1 MSLPLKLNPKPS
13 FSKPDTHAALTV
25 LLTVPGDRIRVEYII
40 KILGLQRCADTVV
53 GNAMVRGVSGGEK
66 KRVTTGE
73 ILVGGA
79 RVLLMDEI
87 STGAAARAS
96 RAASCTILHRYR
108 VATCA
113 MPDQKCTLESSKPPS
128 LAFSRPRLTT
138 AGIT

>member
-1 MSLPLKLNPKPS
+1 MRCRKRRRRRWVCASAQHLCMAPHALVLNVQPPC
-13 FSKPDTHAALTV
+13 A
-25 LLTVPGDRIRVEYII
+25 RVEYII

-87 STGAAARAS
+87 STGA
-96 RAASCTILHRYR
+96 
-108 VATCA
+108 VTCA
-113 MPDQKCTLESSKPPS
+113 
-128 LAFSRPRLTT
+128 
-138 AGIT
+138 